1 MSKTVK
7 TTVAK
12 KKPAAK
18 TAAKSVAAK
27 AAPAPAKVK
36 VATMWLS
43 GCSGCHMSL
52 LDIDERILELLK
64 HVDILF
70 SPIVDIK
77 VKDMPY
83 VDVALVEGCVNNTDQ
98 EHELKMMRERAKVL
112 IALGDCAVT
121 GNIPSLRNQFAL
133 KDCLSRAYEQTEST
147 KISCIPNDPVVP
159 KLLPKAHP
167 LQEIVKVDLHVPGC
181 PPDAD
186 AIWYVL
192 TELLAGRT
200 PQFNE
205 TNMRYD

>member
-1 MSKTVK
+1 MKKST
-7 TTVAK
+7 K
-12 KKPAAK
+12 KKSVTKKP
-18 TAAKSVAAK
+18 VAAK
-27 AAPAPAKVK
+27 AAAPAKVK

-52 LDIDERILELLK
+52 LDIDERILELVK

-77 VKDMPY
+77 VKDMPQ
-83 VDVALVEGCVNNTDQ
+83 VDVGIVEGCVNNTDQ
-98 EHELKMMRERAKVL
+98 EHELKMLRARCKVL

-121 GNIPSLRNQFAL
+121 GNIPSLRNRFPL
-133 KDCLSRAYEQTEST
+133 KECLVRAYEQTEST
-147 KISCIPNDPVVP
+147 KIACIPNDPVVP
-159 KLLPKAHP
+159 KLLSKAHP

-205 TNMRYD
+205 KNMRYD

>member
-1 MSKTVK
+1 MK
-7 TTVAK
+7 TTAK
-12 KKPAAK
+12 KPVKKPAAK
-18 TAAKSVAAK
+18 SARSP
-27 AAPAPAKVK
+27 APAPASNGKIK

-52 LDIDERILELLK
+52 LDIDERIVELVK

-77 VKDMPY
+77 LKDLPQ
-83 VDVALVEGCVNNTDQ
+83 VDVGIVEGCVNNTDQ
-98 EHELKMMRERAKVL
+98 EHELKLLRERCKVL

-121 GNIPSLRNQFAL
+121 GNVPSLRNQFAL
-133 KDCLSRAYEQTEST
+133 KECLARAYEQTEST
-147 KISCIPNDPVVP
+147 QISCIPNDPVVP

-192 TELLAGRT
+192 SELLAGRT

>member
-1 MSKTVK
+1 MKK
-7 TTVAK
+7 TTQK
-12 KKPAAK
+12 ITKKPAAK
-18 TAAKSVAAK
+18 PATPT
-27 AAPAPAKVK
+27 APAATPKVK

-77 VKDMPY
+77 LKDMPY
-83 VDVALVEGCVNNTDQ
+83 VDVGIVEGCVNNTDQ
-98 EHELKMMRERAKVL
+98 EHELKMMREHCKVL

-121 GNIPSLRNQFAL
+121 GNIPSLRNQFTL
-133 KDCLSRAYEQTEST
+133 KDCLARAYEQAESN
-147 KISCIPNDPVVP
+147 KICCIPNDPVVP

-192 TELLAGRT
+192 TELIAGRT

-205 TNMRYD
+205 KNMRYD

>member
-1 MSKTVK
+1 MKKTTTKTVK
-7 TTVAK
+7 QPAA
-12 KKPAAK
+12 KPAA
-18 TAAKSVAAK
+18 
-27 AAPAPAKVK
+27 PASNGKVK

-64 HVDILF
+64 YVDILF

-77 VKDMPY
+77 LKDMPQ
-83 VDVALVEGCVNNTDQ
+83 VDVGIVEGCVNNTDQ
-98 EHELKMMRERAKVL
+98 EHELKMLRERCKVL
-112 IALGDCAVT
+112 IALGDCACN

-133 KDCLSRAYEQTEST
+133 KNCLQRAYEQTEST

-167 LQEIVKVDLHVPGC
+167 LQEIVKVDLRIPGC

-186 AIWYVL
+186 AIWYAL

>member
-1 MSKTVK
+1 MSKTAKETVK
-7 TTVAK
+7 T
-12 KKPAAK
+12 
-18 TAAKSVAAK
+18 
-27 AAPAPAKVK
+27 APAPAPAKAKVK

-52 LDIDERILELLK
+52 LDIDERIVELVQ

-77 VKDMPY
+77 VKDMPQ
-83 VDVALVEGCVNNTDQ
+83 VDVGIVEGCVNNEDQ
-98 EHELKMMRERAKVL
+98 EHELKMLRERCQVL

-121 GNIPSLRNQFAL
+121 GNVPSLRNQFPL
-133 KDCLSRAYEQTEST
+133 KDVLTRAFVETEST
-147 KISCIPNDPVVP
+147 RIPLIPEDPVVP
-159 KLLPKAHP
+159 ALCPKARP
-167 LQEIVKVDLHVPGC
+167 LQEVVKVDLHLPGC

-186 AIWYVL
+186 QIWYVL

-205 TNMRYD
+205 KNMRYD